1 MGKFKKSELM
11 NQHRSGSNNN
21 SINFGTKIEPFRIT
35 DGVMKVGRYKG
46 KRLSEIPRDYL
57 EWMIRKRKHVR
68 ELQKYLDMLMI
79 DNVNLSIQ
87 ASRFGWTNDIQQ
99 QLTNSALLIRKY
111 QRRLRLIKM

>member
-1 MGKFKKSELM
+1 
-11 NQHRSGSNNN
+11 
-21 SINFGTKIEPFRIT
+21 
-35 DGVMKVGRYKG
+35 
-46 KRLSEIPRDYL
+46 
-57 EWMIRKRKHVR
+57 MIRKRKHLR